1 MREDKPM
8 NTSKYSNHLL
18 AWQIFRYLLIQGAL
32 KVVKFVYWAA
42 VNSVLLALGLL
53 RLIGSP
59 ASSGRSPDE
68 FQDMVRSDSPENMAS
83 RGEST
88 DAFWRMYFQA
98 YTPRAWRMRR
108 LLTSVA
114 KAKPKKSEDD
124 DG

>member
-1 MREDKPM
+1 MRDEKLT
-8 NTSKYSNHLL
+8 NTSKDSSYLL

-32 KVVKFVYWAA
+32 GAVKFVYWAA
-42 VNSVLLALGLL
+42 VNSVLLVLGLL

-83 RGEST
+83 RGENT
-88 DAFWRMYFQA
+88 DQFWRMYFQA
-98 YTPRAWRMRR
+98 YSPRAWRMRR
-108 LLTSVA
+108 LLTTVT
-114 KAKPKKSEDD
+114 KVKPKKSEED